1 MIRRKRQLARA
12 PNDQVPCIND
22 SDSDSKHHEGNLTDA
37 WVPTITRLLQAY
49 LLYQTIIYLFELA
62 LIPCSKRGSRAVV
75 AHHDVKGSGA
85 DTNVT
90 VQHSRSFL
98 FASGHVQQQ
107 QQQQQQQQ
115 RQITHLTTYTG
126 PQRTFPIYPYPFPC
140 VEWEGS
146 HSRRP
151 TNQGFLYIKEMKTA
165 SSTLAGVTLRIA
177 RNVAKRRRN
186 DTNNLTMCRARFF
199 HMRARKFQFRLRNQS
214 FLWSM
219 VREPNARMLS
229 KFFHFAVSRK
239 HIMPTAQELAAY
251 YASYDVWIYDQ
262 AYYLKSLSIQEV
274 FPRNPETYVNATQSI
289 LDDYD
294 FIGITERLDESLVV
308 LQLLLGLE
316 TQDIL
321 YLSSKSSESFEKFNS
336 ELGCSYLIPKFEST
350 DMRLLF
356 QSPEW
361 INYTMAD
368 QMLYQAVNHSLD
380 RTIQSLGR
388 DVVDRELGKFKWA
401 QELAFKRCI
410 DKVLFPCTLDGKEQT
425 SNCLYHDS
433 GCGYQCLDQVG
444 EELHGMKEFQTLQ
457 V

>member
-1 MIRRKRQLARA
+1 MTMVTTTAIKLLFVVTLISCLSSSSLGFVPRYYSFARTTTSGVVVLNSNS
-12 PNDQVPCIND
+12 NDEIAKLEAQ
-22 SDSDSKHHEGNLTDA
+22 
-37 WVPTITRLLQAY
+37 LLQ
-49 LLYQTIIYLFELA
+49 L
-62 LIPCSKRGSRAVV
+62 K
-75 AHHDVKGSGA
+75 
-85 DTNVT
+85 
-90 VQHSRSFL
+90 
-98 FASGHVQQQ
+98 
-107 QQQQQQQQ
+107 QQQQQQQ

-186 DTNNLTMCRARFF
+186 DTKNLTMCRARFF

-321 YLSSKSSESFEKFNS
+321 YLSSKYSESFEKFNS
-336 ELGCSYLIPKFEST
+336 ELGFIF
-350 DMRLLF
+350 
-356 QSPEW
+356 
-361 INYTMAD
+361 
-368 QMLYQAVNHSLD
+368 
-380 RTIQSLGR
+380 
-388 DVVDRELGKFKWA
+388 
-401 QELAFKRCI
+401 
-410 DKVLFPCTLDGKEQT
+410 
-425 SNCLYHDS
+425 DS
-433 GCGYQCLDQVG
+433 QV
-444 EELHGMKEFQTLQ
+444 
-457 V
+457 